1 MSPSSETELQSTRVI
16 ALVSD
21 ITELEVTQSK
31 LRKQAL
37 YDGLTGLAN
46 RRLFREH
53 LQLLVSEC
61 PDLPF
66 AVCFLDLD
74 DFKHVNDSAGHNAG
88 DLLLQGVARRIEE
101 VLGSHAFVARFGG
114 DEFAVTLPGGGSD
127 STAIQDKI
135 DELLIAFREP
145 FNILGTEAVVGLS
158 IGVTHYPLDGSDA
171 DTLMCNADIA
181 MYAAKSAGKNQT
193 RTFVPEMQVKANT
206 RHQVQARLRR
216 AIDMGELCVWFQP
229 KVDAATRRPVG
240 CEALVRWITPDG
252 KMVSPAEFIPV
263 AEQTG
268 LIGPLG
274 ITVFRLAAQQAKQWA
289 DLGHEPAIAVNVSP
303 AQLRHPRFIEQLTDL
318 LEETGTQASWFEL
331 EITENAMMSDVAHA
345 TAIIDQLAE
354 LGFRVA
360 IDDFGTGYSSL
371 SYLTTFN
378 IHTLKIDLSFVREMT
393 HDAQSNAVVRSII
406 SLGNGLGLKLV
417 AEGVETEAQA
427 KLLTEAGCTL
437 LQGYL
442 FGKPMPAEDYWSWYL
457 ERMRES
463 VGE

>member
-1 MSPSSETELQSTRVI
+1 M
-16 ALVSD
+16 
-21 ITELEVTQSK
+21 
-31 LRKQAL
+31 
-37 YDGLTGLAN
+37 
-46 RRLFREH
+46 
-53 LQLLVSEC
+53 
-61 PDLPF
+61 
-66 AVCFLDLD
+66 
-74 DFKHVNDSAGHNAG
+74 
-88 DLLLQGVARRIEE
+88 
-101 VLGSHAFVARFGG
+101 
-114 DEFAVTLPGGGSD
+114 
-127 STAIQDKI
+127 
-135 DELLIAFREP
+135 
-145 FNILGTEAVVGLS
+145 
-158 IGVTHYPLDGSDA
+158 
-171 DTLMCNADIA
+171 
-181 MYAAKSAGKNQT
+181 
-193 RTFVPEMQVKANT
+193 
-206 RHQVQARLRR
+206 
-216 AIDMGELCVWFQP
+216 
-229 KVDAATRRPVG
+229 
-240 CEALVRWITPDG
+240 
-252 KMVSPAEFIPV
+252 
-263 AEQTG
+263 
-268 LIGPLG
+268 
-274 ITVFRLAAQQAKQWA
+274 
-289 DLGHEPAIAVNVSP
+289 SP

-378 IHTLKIDLSFVREMT
+378 IHTLKIDFSFVREMT

-463 VGE
+463 AGE